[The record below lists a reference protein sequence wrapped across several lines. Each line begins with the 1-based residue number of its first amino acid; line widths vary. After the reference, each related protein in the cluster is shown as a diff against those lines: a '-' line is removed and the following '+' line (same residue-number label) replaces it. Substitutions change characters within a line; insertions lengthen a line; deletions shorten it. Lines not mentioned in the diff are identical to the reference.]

1 MKPASP
7 LTSRLQNSG
16 PPMTAQ
22 SLRVLLTSLDFAGR
36 ILRRHMGRTRG
47 FAGLVSLG
55 WSDPGNPT
63 SSMNWRRLLLPF
75 AKWIFDF
82 QVSPIPAKAGTRNP
96 VAGKYAFAANGL
108 WIPAFAGMTV
118 NMTTP
123 PNSFWREQGS
133 TRARIPGRHPT
144 LQSDRHAQTYCP
156 DGRDFRPR
164 VYT

>member
-36 ILRRHMGRTRG
+36 ILRRYMGRTRG

-55 WSDPGNPT
+55 WSDLGNPT

-82 QVSPIPAKAGTRNP
+82 QVSPHPRESGNP
-96 VAGKYAFAANGL
+96 ESGSWQIRICCQWPLDSRFRGNDGEYDD
-108 WIPAFAGMTV
+108 
-118 NMTTP
+118 TP
-123 PNSFWREQGS
+123 
-133 TRARIPGRHPT
+133 
-144 LQSDRHAQTYCP
+144 
-156 DGRDFRPR
+156 
-164 VYT
+164 